1 MWQFM
6 GLANPV
12 LDRCWDADETVA
24 GGFKAD
30 DLGAIAC
37 TASRDPRR
45 LADRAFEQLTQN
57 AHGQYEDLIRALTP
71 ALGQEGLERLK
82 QRMVEY
88 SNTPVAD
95 LPQAHRPR
103 IHRRYAG
110 TALEDTVAE
119 NTRLRSARSALQDTT
134 ARRGPPWRPPPC
146 TPRTTIRTAAPGTE
160 AGPGLHSH
168 SGQRS
173 AMICISAH
181 PNTALVRL

>member
-1 MWQFM
+1 MGPWVLNQGRWYKALDLMWQFM

-12 LDRCWDADETVA
+12 LDRCWDGDETVA
-24 GGFKAD
+24 GAFKAD
-30 DLGAIAC
+30 NLGAIAC

-103 IHRRYAG
+103 IHRRYLRPG
-110 TALEDTVAE
+110 CNWSTLPIRHGVAASAAKPSAPPLL
-119 NTRLRSARSALQDTT
+119 LRS
-134 ARRGPPWRPPPC
+134 RPAAVC
-146 TPRTTIRTAAPGTE
+146 RQPRCASHHQANHIGRLSTIA
-160 AGPGLHSH
+160 
-168 SGQRS
+168 
-173 AMICISAH
+173 
-181 PNTALVRL
+181 